1 MIWHIGCSGF
11 YYRHW
16 KNVFYP
22 DGLPQRKWFDFYC
35 QHFDTVELNGT
46 FYKSPTVTGLKK
58 WYDDSPQGFTFAV
71 KAPRLITHYRQFNNS
86 VDLINEFYDTI
97 TNGLQ
102 SKLGAVLF
110 QMPPRYT
117 YSEERL
123 QKILNCLQPP
133 FTNVIELRHSSW
145 WQQGVYDRLAER
157 GIAFCGMS
165 HPTLPD
171 TVVQNTDTI
180 YYRFHGVQ
188 QLYASAYSID
198 ELAHF
203 TEQVINTSAQKVYVY
218 FNNDIGASAIKNAK
232 ELLQLF

>member
-16 KNVFYP
+16 KSVFYP
-22 DGLPQRKWFDFYC
+22 DGLPQRKWFEFYC
-35 QHFDTVELNGT
+35 QHFNTVELNGT

-58 WYDDSPQGFTFAV
+58 WYDDSPRGFNFSV

-86 VDLINEFYDTI
+86 ADLISEFYDTVA
-97 TNGLQ
+97 NGLQ
-102 SKLGAVLF
+102 DKLGAILF

-123 QKILNCLQPP
+123 QKILTNLQAPLS
-133 FTNVIELRHSSW
+133 NVIELRHPSW
-145 WQQGVYDRLAER
+145 WQKSVYDRLAEQ
-157 GIAFCGMS
+157 GITFCGMS

-171 TVVQNTDTI
+171 AVVQNTDII

-188 QLYASAYSID
+188 QLYASAYSLE
-198 ELAHF
+198 ELRLFAQ
-203 TEQVINTSAQKVYVY
+203 QVKQTSAKQAYVY
-218 FNNDIGASAIKNAK
+218 FNNDIGASAIRNAK
-232 ELLQLF
+232 DLLAII